1 MQVNN
6 LKVCAVILVLG
17 VGFGRARGQ
26 GLDLGNLDPA
36 LIQQG
41 MQMLQSMTPEQ
52 RSAAMGAAKE
62 LLAQG
67 QGVGGLSVDKEALEK
82 GMKYIQDALCI
93 TANAEARRL
102 KHEAELAAKG
112 IAEVP
117 ASTEAVRYSVDTHG
131 LGDLLF
137 DDWGELYIDRRFLTD
152 AEMKRV
158 KEIEAFAWKHLI
170 EPLRSAKIL
179 PSKGSVPSKTVGSV
193 PGKTP
198 ETKGSVPAEV
208 GGVTGKTAGS
218 VPTGTKPVKRAPRV
232 HAGGAGLPVF
242 RGFEDARYQQYDELI
257 ARMVAD
263 FNKNKAKWCGGNPDQ
278 AAKIADVTAA
288 MVKSH
293 MIEETGGN
301 GPRSKAAWAVDPL
314 QINVPG
320 DWGPEK
326 ESLGLKKPAKRNE
339 GTAEQNVRAAIMYL
353 SRKGFGSS
361 GKPAAVRPKG
371 FFDGWPTALTRYN
384 GRRDRTDT
392 DRYYSEEYSDKI
404 VKRAANP
411 DLFVP
416 IEIKLATKK

>member
-1 MQVNN
+1 MS
-6 LKVCAVILVLG
+6 KRGAWCLVLG
-17 VGFGRARGQ
+17 AWCMGSVVAQ
-26 GLDLGNLDPA
+26 DLDGLGLGSFDPQT

-41 MQMLQSMTPEQ
+41 AEMISNMTPEE
-52 RSAAMGAAKE
+52 GVETAKS
-62 LLAQG
+62 
-67 QGVGGLSVDKEALEK
+67 VGGLVVNQINSMSGVT
-82 GMKYIQDALCI
+82 GF
-93 TANAEARRL
+93 
-102 KHEAELAAKG
+102 
-112 IAEVP
+112 
-117 ASTEAVRYSVDTHG
+117 SVDTNAFQQG
-131 LGDLLF
+131 IELLGSALRLMTVAEQRMRAHEAKLAERGIVEEPASQEANRYHANLGGFEKIFF
-137 DDWGELYIDRRFLTD
+137 DDWGELSIDRRFLTD
-152 AEMKRV
+152 EEMDLV
-158 KEIEAFAWKHLI
+158 KKIEDFVWKEMI
-170 EPLRSAKIL
+170 EPMRGFDVVP
-179 PSKGSVPSKTVGSV
+179 PSETERNKEGERKN
-193 PGKTP
+193 KTP
-198 ETKGSVPAEV
+198 GAETS
-208 GGVTGKTAGS
+208 GS
-218 VPTGTKPVKRAPRV
+218 VPTGEKPVKRAPRV

-242 RGFEDARYQQYDELI
+242 RGFEDARYQRYDELI

-326 ESLGLKKPAKRNE
+326 ECLGLKKPAKRNE

-416 IEIKLATKK
+416 IEIKMATKK

>member
-1 MQVNN
+1 MRARS
-6 LKVCAVILVLG
+6 LKACVCCLVLG
-17 VGFGRARGQ
+17 AWCAARVEAQ
-26 GLDLGNLDPA
+26 GLGGIDLSKIDPA
-36 LIQQG
+36 MIQQG
-41 MQMLQSMTPEQ
+41 MKMLQSMTPAQ
-52 RSAAMGAAKE
+52 REAAMGAAKG

-67 QGVGGLSVDKEALEK
+67 QGAGGLSVDQAALAE
-82 GMKYIQDALCI
+82 GMQMVQDALRI
-93 TANAEARRL
+93 TASAEARRL
-102 KHEAELAAKG
+102 KHEADLAAKG

-117 ASTEAVRYSVDTHG
+117 ASTEALRYSVDTHG

-152 AEMKRV
+152 TEMKRV

-179 PSKGSVPSKTVGSV
+179 PG
-193 PGKTP
+193 
-198 ETKGSVPAEV
+198 KGSVPAK
-208 GGVTGKTAGS
+208 GGVAPGKTTGS
-218 VPTGTKPVKRAPRV
+218 VPTASKPVKRAPRV
-232 HAGGAGLPVF
+232 HAGGAGLPIF

-257 ARMVAD
+257 VKMVAD

-278 AAKIADVTAA
+278 AAKIKDLTPAL
-288 MVKSH
+288 VKSH

-320 DWGPEK
+320 DWGTEK
-326 ESLGLKKPAKRNE
+326 ECLGLKKPVKRNE
-339 GTAEQNVRAAIMYL
+339 GTAAQNVRAAIMYL

-371 FFDGWPTALTRYN
+371 FFDGWPMALTRYN

-392 DRYYSEEYSDKI
+392 ERYYSEEYSDKI
-404 VKRAANP
+404 VKRASNP